1 MLPAVTSTAKPLMGR
16 SGMNAVTWLLMALA
30 VVSVVLAVALPLQ
43 QLTETGAAVP
53 VTLTG
58 EAAGRVDEALDIP
71 RVPEGATVTYSAEE
85 YELSAAQLPGELRLL
100 SQAATSLLFLSVAGG
115 AWCLALVLRS
125 IRAGQ
130 PFDRRNP
137 GRLTGLAVA
146 IVGGGLLAPI
156 VGNVAANAV
165 LGHLDLLGPDSPFV
179 MVIADLK
186 FNPLLFA
193 AIVMAFAEAFRR
205 GGALHDDVEG
215 LV

>member
-1 MLPAVTSTAKPLMGR
+1 MTSSAKPRIGR
-16 SGMNAVTWLLMALA
+16 GSMNAVTWLLMALA
-30 VVSVVLAVALPLQ
+30 VVSVVLAVAIPLQ
-43 QLTETGAAVP
+43 QLTEPGAAVP

-58 EAAGRVDEALDIP
+58 EAADRVDEALDIP

-85 YELSAAQLPGELRLL
+85 YEFSAAELPGELRLL

-125 IRAGQ
+125 IHAGQ

-205 GGALHDDVEG
+205 GGDLDDDVEG

>member
-1 MLPAVTSTAKPLMGR
+1 MTSSAKPLIGR
-16 SGMNAVTWLLMALA
+16 GGMNAVTWLLMALA
-30 VVSVVLAVALPLQ
+30 VVSVVLAVAIPLQ

-58 EAAGRVDEALDIP
+58 EAAGRVDEALPIP

-85 YELSAAQLPGELRLL
+85 YELSAAQLPAELRLL

-205 GGALHDDVEG
+205 GGALDDDVEG

>member
-1 MLPAVTSTAKPLMGR
+1 MTSPAKPLIGR
-16 SGMNAVTWLLMALA
+16 GSMSAVTWLLLALA
-30 VVSVVLAVALPLQ
+30 VVSVVLAVAIPLQ
-43 QLTETGAAVP
+43 QLTEPGAAVP

-58 EAAGRVDEALDIP
+58 EAADRVDEALDVP

-85 YELSAAQLPGELRLL
+85 YELSAAELPDELRLL
-100 SQAATSLLFLSVAGG
+100 SQAATSILFLSVAGG

-146 IVGGGLLAPI
+146 ILGGGLLAPI

-179 MVIADLK
+179 MVIADLA
-186 FNPLLFA
+186 FNPLLLA

-205 GGALHDDVEG
+205 GGALDDDVEG